1 MEKVNIC
8 FTSPSKNAYSETF
21 IQNLKQVIEGNI
33 FYCFGGYFP
42 TESEDGELKDH
53 DSAPL
58 ILKGIS
64 KLGLIRKP
72 IREIYFE
79 SYLKQK
85 KIQVIIANYG
95 PSGVEVFEVAKRLG
109 IPLIVHFHGF
119 DASVIAVIE
128 KYKVEYRRMFE
139 IAKAIVVVSN
149 EMEQTIIDLGADEK
163 KVFLIRC
170 APANSFTSI
179 SPDYNSNQILVVGRF
194 VEKKAP
200 YYSLLA
206 FKQAQERCPDL
217 KIKFVGEGELLQ
229 VCKDISQAL
238 KIKNI
243 EFTGVLSAES
253 IAKEM
258 ARSFCFVQ
266 HSKTASSGDKEGT
279 PVAILE
285 AMASALPV
293 ISTYHAGI
301 PDVITNDENGILVRE
316 GDVDEMAHAIVKLY
330 RDRNLAENLGKKARS
345 YILEYLSQERYKAD
359 WDQLIETVVYGK

>member
-1 MEKVNIC
+1 MEKINIC

-21 IQNLKQVIEGNI
+21 IQNLKQTIEGNI

-42 TESEDGELKDH
+42 TDSEDGKLKNH

-64 KLGLIRKP
+64 KLGLLQKP

-95 PSGVEVFEVAKRLG
+95 PSGVEVSEVAKRLG

-119 DASVIAVIE
+119 DASLNTIINHF
-128 KYKVEYRRMFE
+128 KDSYRKMFE

-179 SPDYNSNQILVVGRF
+179 SPDYNSNQILVIGRF

-200 YYSLLA
+200 YLSLLA
-206 FKQAQERCPDL
+206 FKKAQEKIPDL
-217 KIKFVGEGELLQ
+217 RIKFIGEGELFQ
-229 VCKDISQAL
+229 VCKDISLAL

-243 EFTGVLSAES
+243 GFSGVMSAQS
-253 IAKEM
+253 IAEEM
-258 ARSFCFVQ
+258 ANSFCFVQ
-266 HSKTASSGDKEGT
+266 HSKTASTGDKEGT

-301 PDVITNDENGILVRE
+301 PDVITNDENGILVSE
-316 GDVDEMAHAIVKLY
+316 GDVQGMAEAIVKLY
-330 RDRNLAENLGKKARS
+330 RDRNLAENLGKNARL
-345 YILEYLSQERYKAD
+345 YILEHLYQERYKAD
-359 WDQLIETVVYGK
+359 WDHLILKCLN